1 MTKPTYVCYCDKVT
15 EQDIEAAVLQGA
27 RTVKQVIQMTGA
39 MSHCN
44 CAVENPKDRKST
56 RLNSSH

>member
-44 CAVENPKDRKST
+44 CAVENPKGT
-56 RLNSSH
+56 

>member
-1 MTKPTYVCYCDKVT
+1 MSDNTQPAPALNYVCYCDKVT

-39 MSHCN
+39 MTHCN
-44 CAVENPKDRKST
+44 CAVENPKGT
-56 RLNSSH
+56 